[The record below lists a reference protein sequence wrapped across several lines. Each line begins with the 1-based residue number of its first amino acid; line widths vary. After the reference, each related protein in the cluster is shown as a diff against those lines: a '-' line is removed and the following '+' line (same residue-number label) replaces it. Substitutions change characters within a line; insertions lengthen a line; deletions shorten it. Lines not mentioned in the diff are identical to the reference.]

1 MNSTCG
7 LIVSASDLVESAVGS
22 GRASSA
28 LFTNLGA
35 SGAEDRSRAGGD
47 SLVSARGALRSRSAS
62 RGHRGGLRLALGFE
76 RGVCSLAVWPWTLVE
91 TLETPDSHVSRVR
104 AACPST

>member
-62 RGHRGGLRLALGFE
+62 RGHRGGLRLGFDV
-76 RGVCSLAVWPWTLVE
+76 RARCLQSGCLAV
-91 TLETPDSHVSRVR
+91 DSG
-104 AACPST
+104 